1 MFTWAGKGEAMNNA
15 HWLDDLNGLMARF
28 SRMGMGADMGALS
41 LCELWLVYCL
51 LRRWAES
58 QSA

>member
-1 MFTWAGKGEAMNNA
+1 MNSA
-15 HWLDDLNGLMARF
+15 HWLEDLNGLMARF
-28 SRMGMGADMGALS
+28 SRVGIGADMGALTI
-41 LCELWLVYCL
+41 CELWAVYCF